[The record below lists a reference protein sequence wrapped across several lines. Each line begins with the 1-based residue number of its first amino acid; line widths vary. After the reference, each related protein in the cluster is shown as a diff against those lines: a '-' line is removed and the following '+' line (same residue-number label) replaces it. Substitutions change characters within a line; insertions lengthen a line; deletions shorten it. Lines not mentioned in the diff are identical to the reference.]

1 MHVHDASS
9 SYIPLYLSLA
19 FFAIY
24 LFCYLFKPAIITPPT
39 HRKLVPSHHVEI
51 QFWFLKRVE
60 KEALLNRTTVS
71 GALCHSRR
79 NTARHP
85 DRGNNSSISTLSST
99 SSSSLQAKVL
109 DGGDPAD
116 HEFGAYDGEAD
127 GDYQNGDQTD
137 DDNRRNDD
145 AGTEDDDQEE
155 RDHERAANMVMLRHR
170 GAAGP
175 APMTCTTTSSDARDK
190 DKDNRKKPHPFLR
203 EESDKSFLWSRG
215 GWSST
220 GGSSDPAPNLECGW
234 QGVFRKYHQLERNW
248 KQGNCAVKTLVSRR
262 RVYCILFS
270 EEKQLLWSGN
280 AKGAVACVSCV
291 CRVCARCGPVQKGAL
306 RATYPHPP
314 LSRHTGTI
322 KRLDLIHY
330 GPLQETKA
338 HDSAINCLQTLE
350 NCNSSWDDDDIAR
363 FSRRLGY

>member
-1 MHVHDASS
+1 MVPEQKRHRLDVATNSLGFLGVLPTEIVQHILQFLGPKELLRRVLPLNRHMNQLAHDNALWKALCMKH
-9 SYIPLYLSLA
+9 I
-19 FFAIY
+19 
-24 LFCYLFKPAIITPPT
+24 
-39 HRKLVPSHHVEI
+39 PSHPVEM

-71 GALCHSRR
+71 GALCHSRH

-248 KQGNCAVKTLVSRR
+248 KKGNCAVKTLVSRR

-280 AKGAVACVSCV
+280 AKGTVVDDKAAGLDPLRSA
-291 CRVCARCGPVQKGAL
+291 ARNQGA
-306 RATYPHPP
+306 
-314 LSRHTGTI
+314 
-322 KRLDLIHY
+322 
-330 GPLQETKA
+330 
-338 HDSAINCLQTLE
+338 
-350 NCNSSWDDDDIAR
+350 
-363 FSRRLGY
+363 RLGNQLPADARELQQFVGRR